1 MDKPNPDATPPP
13 RVPKRIFLVPF
24 KTKYDSAKDADGKQ
38 KSAIE
43 KLSPQLKRED
53 GAVPLDSLQA
63 LLSYDL
69 TKLDDVDSG
78 LEFDVAHFY
87 PTIDAQDSLEQ
98 IVAKLGQVKDKKIK
112 IVLTADQRLAT
123 KTVKQG
129 ESYQLLFLPLACDRI
144 VWLERAV
151 LEPGASHQR
160 VLDISH
166 RRRLLHRGDRNE
178 KMFPDERRT
187 SRGTGSDPDIED
199 RCAGREAPGI
209 FRATIPARITD
220 CNELQGSV
228 WHVFAVLDS

>member
-1 MDKPNPDATPPP
+1 MSRKEARVVVDDLRVVRGKKDFHADARAREGHREQRSHQRNNPLGGKLACGMDKPNPDATPPP
-13 RVPKRIFLVPF
+13 KVPKRIFLVPF

-63 LLSYDL
+63 LLSYDH

-112 IVLTADQRLAT
+112 VVLTADQRPR
-123 KTVKQG
+123 K
-129 ESYQLLFLPLACDRI
+129 R
-144 VWLERAV
+144 
-151 LEPGASHQR
+151 
-160 VLDISH
+160 
-166 RRRLLHRGDRNE
+166 
-178 KMFPDERRT
+178 
-187 SRGTGSDPDIED
+187 
-199 RCAGREAPGI
+199 
-209 FRATIPARITD
+209 
-220 CNELQGSV
+220 
-228 WHVFAVLDS
+228 

>member
-1 MDKPNPDATPPP
+1 MTCGWCVARKTFTQMRELVKGIANNAATKGTTPLGGKLACGMDKPNPDATPPP
-13 RVPKRIFLVPF
+13 KVPKRIFLVPF

-63 LLSYDL
+63 LLSYDH

-112 IVLTADQRLAT
+112 VVLTADQRPR
-123 KTVKQG
+123 K
-129 ESYQLLFLPLACDRI
+129 R
-144 VWLERAV
+144 
-151 LEPGASHQR
+151 
-160 VLDISH
+160 
-166 RRRLLHRGDRNE
+166 
-178 KMFPDERRT
+178 
-187 SRGTGSDPDIED
+187 
-199 RCAGREAPGI
+199 
-209 FRATIPARITD
+209 
-220 CNELQGSV
+220 
-228 WHVFAVLDS
+228 